1 MNTKKVAITVPIEM
15 VTIIDAISKQ
25 EGISR
30 SRYIS
35 SVLHEKI
42 VDEKAKYIRQSY
54 DRIYSDELIKKE
66 QIETASRFEG
76 AGNKVGQEW

>member
-35 SVLHEKI
+35 SVLQEKI
-42 VDEKAKYIRQSY
+42 VDEKEKYIRQSY

-66 QIETASRFEG
+66 QTETASWFEG
-76 AGNKVGQEW
+76 TGNKVGQEW